1 MRALGAI
8 AAIGIA
14 ALLVGGVSCSWA
26 AGQEESDIFWGEIP
40 KNTPTYSIRM
50 GTQEIMGAIEGE
62 QFLDE
67 KAFEALGSLEQVTVV
82 RDTPWEPYRKPMGK
96 AQAELG
102 TQEPV
107 RARLERLRRGWKD
120 SPYEIVEAVG
130 EWRLLPR
137 GERELAEEAQKK
149 ADKVYDQLYPPVMEE
164 VSVAPPPEPGF
175 LAYYGWHIAVLA
187 AAVLSLALVLK
198 GMVFR

>member
-1 MRALGAI
+1 MRPIGAI
-8 AAIGIA
+8 AAIGIL
-14 ALLVGGVSCSWA
+14 ALLVGAVSLSWA
-26 AGQEESDIFWGEIP
+26 SSPEESDVFWGEIP

-67 KAFEALGSLEQVTVV
+67 KAFEALGSFAQVTVV
-82 RDTPWEPYRKPMGK
+82 WDTPWEPYQKPTFK
-96 AQAELG
+96 SQAELG
-102 TQEPV
+102 TQEPD
-107 RARLERLRRGWKD
+107 RARLERLRQGWKD
-120 SPYEIVEAVG
+120 SPYEIVEAVDG
-130 EWRLLPR
+130 WQAISKVEQK
-137 GERELAEEAQKK
+137 LAERSQDA
-149 ADKVYDQLYPPVMEE
+149 AAKVLDQLYPPVVEE
-164 VSVAPPPEPGF
+164 VPVAPPPEPGF